1 MRGDG
6 TVGDDNDMSVSLIL
20 RKQHSALRQKQKNM
34 LKYYVGLMRQQPTK
48 TKSRICLNPLALI
61 IGSLK

>member
-48 TKSRICLNPLALI
+48 TN
-61 IGSLK
+61 